1 MKKILSA
8 VIVFCVMI
16 FSANCQAQVVRV
28 ADIGAENFYAKM
40 MKFFEDNKIDIP
52 RSKLSSNLDDNGNK
66 TWECK
71 FFENSYD
78 TDPSAIVL
86 FDVDNAG
93 YVSRTI
99 IISAGNYS
107 ITTNVMSAAF
117 TTIGI
122 TQSETDELARQIGST
137 NTQIKVAVASVWS
150 YSKNKKFV
158 IAVIPIGN
166 LTEFVI
172 SADDGRN

>member
-16 FSANCQAQVVRV
+16 FSANCQAKVVRV

-40 MKFFEDNKIDIP
+40 MKFFEDNKIDIT

-78 TDPSAIVL
+78 TDPSAIVW

-137 NTQIKVAVASVWS
+137 NTQIKVASVWS

-158 IAVIPIGN
+158 IAVIPVGN